1 MVGVTCAALNWPD
14 LQLVLRCVAASQST
28 AHAESFVRALYED
41 VAGPLFGYVV
51 RLTGDRARAEEV
63 VQETFVRAWRRAH
76 QLNRGPDELRGWLF
90 TTARNL
96 VTDLWRSD
104 AARPTTVS
112 DERALGAAPAA
123 DDLENAVQRW
133 TVADALD
140 RLSLDHRAVI
150 VETYYEG
157 RSVAEAAQRLGIPPG
172 TVKSRTYY
180 ALRALR
186 LVLEEMG
193 VPS

>member
-1 MVGVTCAALNWPD
+1 LNYFAPRPVPQCVT
-14 LQLVLRCVAASQST
+14 ASQS
-28 AHAESFVRALYED
+28 AVHAETFVRGLYED
-41 VAGPLFGYVV
+41 VAGPLYGYVV

-76 QLNRGPDELRGWLF
+76 KLNRGPEELRGWLF

-123 DDLENAVQRW
+123 DDVEQAVQRW

-140 RLSLDHRAVI
+140 RLSFEHRTVL

-157 RSVAEAAQRLGIPPG
+157 RSVTEAAQRLGIPPG

-193 VPS
+193 VAW

>member
-1 MVGVTCAALNWPD
+1 VT
-14 LQLVLRCVAASQST
+14 ASGSAS
-28 AHAESFVRALYED
+28 AHAETFVRGLYED
-41 VAGPLFGYVV
+41 IAGPLFGYVV
-51 RLTGDRARAEEV
+51 RLTGDRTRAEEV

-76 QLNRGPDELRGWLF
+76 QLNRGPEELRGWLF

-123 DDLENAVQRW
+123 DDLEEAVQRW

-140 RLSLDHRAVI
+140 QLRYEHRAVL

-172 TVKSRTYY
+172 TVKSRTFY

-186 LVLEEMG
+186 VVLEEMG
-193 VPS
+193 IAS